1 MRSILYILFAVGGV
15 LVAIAL
21 SMVLLDDEGEQQV
34 KPQSPSIE
42 LSKPS
47 IELSKPA
54 ADKVET
60 MDASNYSGTSLRPT
74 DTTPAAPLTIGL
86 ARVKPDGAALF
97 AGTAAPNAKIR
108 IFEGN
113 ILLGETI
120 ANANGEWLIVLE
132 KSLASGQHLISV
144 AMERSDGTTEMANR
158 SLAVEIYQD
167 TESKPLVALLPE
179 TATEVPVLIQSP
191 DDVDKSKSAASASEV
206 TASEATASEV
216 TASEA
221 AASEVTT
228 SEVTAS
234 EVTASEATASEAAA
248 SEAAASEVTASEVTA
263 SEAIVADPAKAD
275 AAMHETA
282 EPAPAKTQA
291 NSQIEASQIAA
302 LAPSAIVWRDA
313 SRILISGT
321 SRGGVRVTVNDAR
334 GQFGEALVLADGAWQ
349 VAGSLDMDIAVNQ
362 LRFALFDYANQI
374 IARYDLPV
382 KARDLAKGQ
391 DGSPLVVVNK
401 GDMLWRIAYHQLGEG
416 VKYVDIVRRNQQD
429 IADPDLIYP
438 KQIFAVPQSSA
449 TTSDK
454 N

>member
-21 SMVLLDDEGEQQV
+21 SMVLLDDESEQQV
-34 KPQSPSIE
+34 QPQS
-42 LSKPS
+42 PS

-54 ADKVET
+54 ADKAET
-60 MDASNYSGTSLRPT
+60 SDAGKDSGTSLRLTDATPT
-74 DTTPAAPLTIGL
+74 APLTIDL
-86 ARVKPDGAALF
+86 ARVKPDGAAVF

-108 IFEGN
+108 IFEGD

-120 ANANGEWLIVLE
+120 ANANGEWVIVLE
-132 KSLASGQHLISV
+132 KSLAAGQHLISV
-144 AMERSDGTTEMANR
+144 AMERSDGTTEMADR

-167 TESKPLVALLPE
+167 TETKPLVALLPE

-191 DDVDKSKSAASASEV
+191 DDVDKAKPAA
-206 TASEATASEV
+206 
-216 TASEA
+216 
-221 AASEVTT
+221 
-228 SEVTAS
+228 
-234 EVTASEATASEAAA
+234 
-248 SEAAASEVTASEVTA
+248 TA
-263 SEAIVADPAKAD
+263 SEAIVADAAKAD
-275 AAMHETA
+275 ATMSETA
-282 EPAPAKTQA
+282 AAAPGKAEA
-291 NSQIEASQIAA
+291 NSQIAASQIAA

-321 SRGGVRVTVNDAR
+321 SRGGVRVAVIDAK

-362 LRFALFDYANQI
+362 LRFALFDDANQI

-429 IADPDLIYP
+429 IADPDLIFP
-438 KQIFAVPQSSA
+438 KQIFAVPQSSVTA
-449 TTSDK
+449 SDK

>member
-1 MRSILYILFAVGGV
+1 VRSILYILFAVGGV

-21 SMVLLDDEGEQQV
+21 SMVLLDDEGDQQV
-34 KPQSPSIE
+34 QPQSPSIE
-42 LSKPS
+42 LSQ
-47 IELSKPA
+47 PA
-54 ADKVET
+54 ADKAET
-60 MDASNYSGTSLRPT
+60 SDKDSGTSLQPPNA
-74 DTTPAAPLTIGL
+74 TPAAPLTIDL
-86 ARVKPDGAALF
+86 ARVKPDGAAVF

-108 IFEGN
+108 IFEGD

-120 ANANGEWLIVLE
+120 ANANGEWVIVLE
-132 KSLASGQHLISV
+132 KSLAAGQHLISV
-144 AMERSDGTTEMANR
+144 AMERSDGTTEMADR

-167 TESKPLVALLPE
+167 TETKPLVALLPE

-191 DDVDKSKSAASASEV
+191 DDVDKSKPAA
-206 TASEATASEV
+206 TASEATASG
-216 TASEA
+216 T
-221 AASEVTT
+221 
-228 SEVTAS
+228 
-234 EVTASEATASEAAA
+234 
-248 SEAAASEVTASEVTA
+248 
-263 SEAIVADPAKAD
+263 IVAD
-275 AAMHETA
+275 AAEA
-282 EPAPAKTQA
+282 APAKPQA
-291 NSQIEASQIAA
+291 KSQIAASQIAA

-321 SRGGVRVTVNDAR
+321 SRGGVRVTVNDAK

-362 LRFALFDYANQI
+362 LRFALFDDANQI

-449 TTSDK
+449 TASDK

>member
-21 SMVLLDDEGEQQV
+21 SMVLLDDEGDQQV
-34 KPQSPSIE
+34 NPQS
-42 LSKPS
+42 PS

-54 ADKVET
+54 ADKAET
-60 MDASNYSGTSLRPT
+60 LDASEDSGTSLRPT
-74 DTTPAAPLTIGL
+74 DATPAAPLTIDL
-86 ARVKPDGAALF
+86 ARVKPDGAAVF

-108 IFEGN
+108 IFEGD

-120 ANANGEWLIVLE
+120 ANANGEWVIVLE
-132 KSLASGQHLISV
+132 KSLAAGQHLISV
-144 AMERSDGTTEMANR
+144 AMERSDGTTEMADR

-167 TESKPLVALLPE
+167 TETKPLVALLPE

-191 DDVDKSKSAASASEV
+191 DDVDKTKSAA
-206 TASEATASEV
+206 TASEATASG
-216 TASEA
+216 T
-221 AASEVTT
+221 
-228 SEVTAS
+228 
-234 EVTASEATASEAAA
+234 
-248 SEAAASEVTASEVTA
+248 
-263 SEAIVADPAKAD
+263 IVAD
-275 AAMHETA
+275 AAEA
-282 EPAPAKTQA
+282 APAKPQA
-291 NSQIEASQIAA
+291 KSQIAASQIAA

-321 SRGGVRVTVNDAR
+321 SRGGVRVTVNDAK

-362 LRFALFDYANQI
+362 LRFALFDDANQI

-449 TTSDK
+449 TASDK

>member
-21 SMVLLDDEGEQQV
+21 SMVLLDDEGDQQV
-34 KPQSPSIE
+34 QPQSPSIE
-42 LSKPS
+42 LSKP
-47 IELSKPA
+47 A
-54 ADKVET
+54 AHTAET
-60 MDASNYSGTSLRPT
+60 LDASKDSGTSLQTPNV
-74 DTTPAAPLTIGL
+74 TPAAPLTIDL
-86 ARVKPDGAALF
+86 ARVKPDGAAVF

-120 ANANGEWLIVLE
+120 ANANGEWVIVLE
-132 KSLASGQHLISV
+132 KSLAAGQHLISV
-144 AMERSDGTTEMANR
+144 AMERSDGTTEMADR

-167 TESKPLVALLPE
+167 TETKPLVALLPE

-191 DDVDKSKSAASASEV
+191 DDVDKTKSAP
-206 TASEATASEV
+206 TASEATASG
-216 TASEA
+216 T
-221 AASEVTT
+221 
-228 SEVTAS
+228 
-234 EVTASEATASEAAA
+234 
-248 SEAAASEVTASEVTA
+248 
-263 SEAIVADPAKAD
+263 IVAD
-275 AAMHETA
+275 AAEA
-282 EPAPAKTQA
+282 APAKPQA
-291 NSQIEASQIAA
+291 KSQIAASQIAA

-321 SRGGVRVTVNDAR
+321 SRGGVRVTVNDAK

-362 LRFALFDYANQI
+362 LRFALFDDANQI

-449 TTSDK
+449 TASDK

>member
-1 MRSILYILFAVGGV
+1 VRSILYILFAVGGV

-21 SMVLLDDEGEQQV
+21 SMVLLDDEGDQQV
-34 KPQSPSIE
+34 QPQSPSIE
-42 LSKPS
+42 LSQ
-47 IELSKPA
+47 PA
-54 ADKVET
+54 ADKAERS
-60 MDASNYSGTSLRPT
+60 DKDSGTSLQPPNA
-74 DTTPAAPLTIGL
+74 TPAAPLTIDL
-86 ARVKPDGAALF
+86 ARVKPDGAAVF

-108 IFEGN
+108 IFEGD

-120 ANANGEWLIVLE
+120 ANANGEWVIVLE
-132 KSLASGQHLISV
+132 KSLAAGQHLISV
-144 AMERSDGTTEMANR
+144 AMERSDGTTEMADR

-167 TESKPLVALLPE
+167 TETKPLVALLPE

-191 DDVDKSKSAASASEV
+191 DDVDKAKLAA
-206 TASEATASEV
+206 
-216 TASEA
+216 
-221 AASEVTT
+221 
-228 SEVTAS
+228 
-234 EVTASEATASEAAA
+234 TASEATASEA
-248 SEAAASEVTASEVTA
+248 TA
-263 SEAIVADPAKAD
+263 SEAIVVDPAKAD
-275 AAMHETA
+275 AAMPETA
-282 EPAPAKTQA
+282 AAAPGKAQA
-291 NSQIEASQIAA
+291 NSQIAASQIAA

-321 SRGGVRVTVNDAR
+321 SRGGVRVAVNDAK

-362 LRFALFDYANQI
+362 LRFALFDDANQI

-449 TTSDK
+449 TASDK

>member
-21 SMVLLDDEGEQQV
+21 SMVLLDDEGDQQV
-34 KPQSPSIE
+34 QPQSPSIE
-42 LSKPS
+42 LSQ
-47 IELSKPA
+47 PA
-54 ADKVET
+54 ADKAET
-60 MDASNYSGTSLRPT
+60 SDKDSGTSLQPPNV
-74 DTTPAAPLTIGL
+74 TPAAPLTIDL
-86 ARVKPDGAALF
+86 ARVKPDGAAVF

-108 IFEGN
+108 IFEGD

-120 ANANGEWLIVLE
+120 ANANGEWVIVLE
-132 KSLASGQHLISV
+132 KSLAAGQHLISV
-144 AMERSDGTTEMANR
+144 AMERSDGTTEMADR

-167 TESKPLVALLPE
+167 TETKPLVALLPE

-191 DDVDKSKSAASASEV
+191 DDVDKTKSAA
-206 TASEATASEV
+206 TASEATASG
-216 TASEA
+216 T
-221 AASEVTT
+221 
-228 SEVTAS
+228 
-234 EVTASEATASEAAA
+234 
-248 SEAAASEVTASEVTA
+248 
-263 SEAIVADPAKAD
+263 IVAD
-275 AAMHETA
+275 AAEA
-282 EPAPAKTQA
+282 APAKPQA
-291 NSQIEASQIAA
+291 KSQIAASQIAA

-321 SRGGVRVTVNDAR
+321 SRGGVRVTVNDAK

-362 LRFALFDYANQI
+362 LRFALFDDANQV

-449 TTSDK
+449 TASDK

>member
-21 SMVLLDDEGEQQV
+21 SMVLLDDEGDQQV
-34 KPQSPSIE
+34 QPQSPSIE
-42 LSKPS
+42 LSQ
-47 IELSKPA
+47 PA
-54 ADKVET
+54 ADKAET
-60 MDASNYSGTSLRPT
+60 SDKDSGTSLQPPNA
-74 DTTPAAPLTIGL
+74 TPAAPLTIDL
-86 ARVKPDGAALF
+86 ARVKPDGAAVF

-108 IFEGN
+108 IFEGD

-120 ANANGEWLIVLE
+120 ANANGEWVIVLE
-132 KSLASGQHLISV
+132 KSLAAGQHLISV
-144 AMERSDGTTEMANR
+144 AMERSDGTTEMADR

-167 TESKPLVALLPE
+167 TETKPLVALLPE

-191 DDVDKSKSAASASEV
+191 DDVDKAKLAA
-206 TASEATASEV
+206 
-216 TASEA
+216 
-221 AASEVTT
+221 
-228 SEVTAS
+228 
-234 EVTASEATASEAAA
+234 TASEATASEA
-248 SEAAASEVTASEVTA
+248 TA
-263 SEAIVADPAKAD
+263 SEAIVVDPAKAD
-275 AAMHETA
+275 AAMPETA
-282 EPAPAKTQA
+282 AAAPGKAQA
-291 NSQIEASQIAA
+291 NSQIAASQIAA

-321 SRGGVRVTVNDAR
+321 SRGGVRVTVNDAK

-349 VAGSLDMDIAVNQ
+349 VAGSLDMDIAVNH
-362 LRFALFDYANQI
+362 LRFALFDEANHI

-429 IADPDLIYP
+429 INDPDLIYP

-449 TTSDK
+449 TASDK

>member
-1 MRSILYILFAVGGV
+1 VQSILYILFAVGGV

-21 SMVLLDDEGEQQV
+21 SMVLLDDEGDQQV
-34 KPQSPSIE
+34 QPQSPSIE
-42 LSKPS
+42 LSQ
-47 IELSKPA
+47 PA
-54 ADKVET
+54 ADKAVT
-60 MDASNYSGTSLRPT
+60 ADKDSGTSLRPPNA
-74 DTTPAAPLTIGL
+74 TPAAPLTIDL
-86 ARVKPDGAALF
+86 ARVKPDGAAVF

-108 IFEGN
+108 IFEGD

-120 ANANGEWLIVLE
+120 TNANGEWVIVLE
-132 KSLASGQHLISV
+132 KSLAAGQHLISV
-144 AMERSDGTTEMANR
+144 AMERSDGTTEMADR

-167 TESKPLVALLPE
+167 TETKPLVALLPE

-191 DDVDKSKSAASASEV
+191 DDVDKAKPA
-206 TASEATASEV
+206 ATASG
-216 TASEA
+216 S
-221 AASEVTT
+221 
-228 SEVTAS
+228 
-234 EVTASEATASEAAA
+234 
-248 SEAAASEVTASEVTA
+248 
-263 SEAIVADPAKAD
+263 IVADAAKAD
-275 AAMHETA
+275 AAMLEKA
-282 EPAPAKTQA
+282 EPAPAKPQA
-291 NSQIEASQIAA
+291 NNQIAASQIAA

-321 SRGGVRVTVNDAR
+321 SRGGVRVAVNDAK
-334 GQFGEALVLADGAWQ
+334 GQFGEALVLVDGAWQ

-362 LRFALFDYANQI
+362 LRFALFDDANQI

-416 VKYVDIVRRNQQD
+416 LKYVDIVRRNQQD

-449 TTSDK
+449 TASDK

>member
-1 MRSILYILFAVGGV
+1 VRSILYILFAVGGA

-21 SMVLLDDEGEQQV
+21 SMVLLDDESEQQV
-34 KPQSPSIE
+34 QPQS
-42 LSKPS
+42 PS

-54 ADKVET
+54 ADKAET
-60 MDASNYSGTSLRPT
+60 SAAGKDSGTSLRPT
-74 DTTPAAPLTIGL
+74 DATPTAPLTIDL
-86 ARVKPDGAALF
+86 ARVKPDGAAVF

-108 IFEGN
+108 IFEGD

-120 ANANGEWLIVLE
+120 ANANGEWVIVLE
-132 KSLASGQHLISV
+132 KSLAAGQHLISV
-144 AMERSDGTTEMANR
+144 AMERSDGTTEMADR

-167 TESKPLVALLPE
+167 TETKPLVALLPE

-191 DDVDKSKSAASASEV
+191 DDVDKAKPAA
-206 TASEATASEV
+206 
-216 TASEA
+216 
-221 AASEVTT
+221 
-228 SEVTAS
+228 
-234 EVTASEATASEAAA
+234 
-248 SEAAASEVTASEVTA
+248 TA
-263 SEAIVADPAKAD
+263 SEAIVADAAKAD
-275 AAMHETA
+275 VAMSETA
-282 EPAPAKTQA
+282 AAAPGKAQA
-291 NSQIEASQIAA
+291 NGQIAASQIAA

-321 SRGGVRVTVNDAR
+321 SRGGVRVAVNDAN

-349 VAGSLDMDIAVNQ
+349 VAGSLDLDIAVNQ
-362 LRFALFDYANQI
+362 LSFALFDDANQI

-429 IADPDLIYP
+429 IADPDLIFP
-438 KQIFAVPQSSA
+438 KQIFAIPQSSVTA
-449 TTSDK
+449 SDK

>member
-21 SMVLLDDEGEQQV
+21 SMVLLDDEGDQQV
-34 KPQSPSIE
+34 QPQSPSIE
-42 LSKPS
+42 LSQ
-47 IELSKPA
+47 PA
-54 ADKVET
+54 ADKAET
-60 MDASNYSGTSLRPT
+60 SDKDSGTSLQPPNA
-74 DTTPAAPLTIGL
+74 TPAAPLTIDL
-86 ARVKPDGAALF
+86 ARVKPDGAAVF

-108 IFEGN
+108 IFEGD

-120 ANANGEWLIVLE
+120 ANANGEWVIVLE
-132 KSLASGQHLISV
+132 KSLAAGQHLISV
-144 AMERSDGTTEMANR
+144 AMERSDGTTEMADR

-167 TESKPLVALLPE
+167 TETKPLVALLPE

-191 DDVDKSKSAASASEV
+191 DDVDKTKSAA
-206 TASEATASEV
+206 TASEATASG
-216 TASEA
+216 T
-221 AASEVTT
+221 
-228 SEVTAS
+228 
-234 EVTASEATASEAAA
+234 
-248 SEAAASEVTASEVTA
+248 
-263 SEAIVADPAKAD
+263 IVAD
-275 AAMHETA
+275 AAEA
-282 EPAPAKTQA
+282 APAKPQA
-291 NSQIEASQIAA
+291 KSQIAASQIAA

-321 SRGGVRVTVNDAR
+321 SRGGVRVTVNDAKE
-334 GQFGEALVLADGAWQ
+334 QFGEALVLADGAWQ

-362 LRFALFDYANQI
+362 LRFALFDDANQI

-449 TTSDK
+449 TASDK

>member
-1 MRSILYILFAVGGV
+1 VRSILYILFAVGGV

-21 SMVLLDDEGEQQV
+21 SMVLLDDEGDQQV
-34 KPQSPSIE
+34 QPQSPSIE
-42 LSKPS
+42 LSQ
-47 IELSKPA
+47 PA
-54 ADKVET
+54 ADKAET
-60 MDASNYSGTSLRPT
+60 SDKDSRTSLQPPNA
-74 DTTPAAPLTIGL
+74 TPAAPLTIDL
-86 ARVKPDGAALF
+86 ARVKPDGAAVFAGTAAPNATPLTIDLARVKPDGAAVF

-108 IFEGN
+108 IFEGD

-120 ANANGEWLIVLE
+120 ANANGEWVIVLE
-132 KSLASGQHLISV
+132 KSLAAGQHLISV
-144 AMERSDGTTEMANR
+144 AMERSDGTTEMADR

-167 TESKPLVALLPE
+167 TETKPLVALLPE

-191 DDVDKSKSAASASEV
+191 DDVDKTKSAA
-206 TASEATASEV
+206 TASEATASG
-216 TASEA
+216 T
-221 AASEVTT
+221 
-228 SEVTAS
+228 
-234 EVTASEATASEAAA
+234 
-248 SEAAASEVTASEVTA
+248 
-263 SEAIVADPAKAD
+263 IVAD
-275 AAMHETA
+275 AAEA
-282 EPAPAKTQA
+282 APAKPQA
-291 NSQIEASQIAA
+291 KSQLAASQIAA

-321 SRGGVRVTVNDAR
+321 SRGGVRVTVNDAK

-362 LRFALFDYANQI
+362 LRFALFDDANQI

-449 TTSDK
+449 TASDK

>member
-1 MRSILYILFAVGGV
+1 L
-15 LVAIAL
+15 
-21 SMVLLDDEGEQQV
+21 Q
-34 KPQSPSIE
+34 PPN
-42 LSKPS
+42 
-47 IELSKPA
+47 A
-54 ADKVET
+54 A
-60 MDASNYSGTSLRPT
+60 
-74 DTTPAAPLTIGL
+74 PAAPLTIDL
-86 ARVKPDGAALF
+86 ARVKPDGAAVFAGTAAPNATPLTIDLARVKPDGAAVF

-108 IFEGN
+108 IFEGD

-120 ANANGEWLIVLE
+120 ANANGEWVIVLE
-132 KSLASGQHLISV
+132 KSLAAGQHLISV
-144 AMERSDGTTEMANR
+144 AMERSDGTTEMADR

-167 TESKPLVALLPE
+167 TETKPLVALLPE

-191 DDVDKSKSAASASEV
+191 DDVDKTKSAA
-206 TASEATASEV
+206 TASEATATGTIV
-216 TASEA
+216 A
-221 AASEVTT
+221 AA
-228 SEVTAS
+228 
-234 EVTASEATASEAAA
+234 EA
-248 SEAAASEVTASEVTA
+248 
-263 SEAIVADPAKAD
+263 
-275 AAMHETA
+275 
-282 EPAPAKTQA
+282 APAKPQA
-291 NSQIEASQIAA
+291 KSQIAASQIAA

-321 SRGGVRVTVNDAR
+321 SRGGVRVTVNDAK

-362 LRFALFDYANQI
+362 LRFALFDDANQI

-449 TTSDK
+449 TASDK

>member
-21 SMVLLDDEGEQQV
+21 SMVLLDDEGDQQV
-34 KPQSPSIE
+34 QPQSPSIE
-42 LSKPS
+42 LSQ
-47 IELSKPA
+47 PA
-54 ADKVET
+54 ADKAERS
-60 MDASNYSGTSLRPT
+60 DKDSGTSLQPPNA
-74 DTTPAAPLTIGL
+74 TPAAPLTIDL
-86 ARVKPDGAALF
+86 ARVKPDGAAVF
-97 AGTAAPNAKIR
+97 AGTAAPNTKIR
-108 IFEGN
+108 IFEGD

-120 ANANGEWLIVLE
+120 ANANGEWVIVLE
-132 KSLASGQHLISV
+132 KSLAAGQHLISV
-144 AMERSDGTTEMANR
+144 AMERSDGTTEMADR

-167 TESKPLVALLPE
+167 TETKPLVALLPE

-191 DDVDKSKSAASASEV
+191 DDVDKAKLAA
-206 TASEATASEV
+206 
-216 TASEA
+216 
-221 AASEVTT
+221 
-228 SEVTAS
+228 
-234 EVTASEATASEAAA
+234 TASEATASEA
-248 SEAAASEVTASEVTA
+248 TA
-263 SEAIVADPAKAD
+263 SEAIVVDPAKAD
-275 AAMHETA
+275 AAMPETA
-282 EPAPAKTQA
+282 AAAPGKAQA
-291 NSQIEASQIAA
+291 NSQIAASQIAA

-321 SRGGVRVTVNDAR
+321 SRGGVRVAVNDAK

-362 LRFALFDYANQI
+362 LRFALFDDANQI

-391 DGSPLVVVNK
+391 DGSPLIVVNK

-449 TTSDK
+449 TASDK

>member
-1 MRSILYILFAVGGV
+1 VRSILYILFAVGGV

-21 SMVLLDDEGEQQV
+21 SMVLLDDEGDQQV
-34 KPQSPSIE
+34 QPQSPSIE
-42 LSKPS
+42 LSQ
-47 IELSKPA
+47 PA
-54 ADKVET
+54 ADKAET
-60 MDASNYSGTSLRPT
+60 SDKDSGTSLQPPNA
-74 DTTPAAPLTIGL
+74 TPAAPLTIDL
-86 ARVKPDGAALF
+86 ARVKPDGAAVF

-108 IFEGN
+108 IFEGD

-120 ANANGEWLIVLE
+120 ANANGEWVIVLE
-132 KSLASGQHLISV
+132 KSLAAGQHLISV
-144 AMERSDGTTEMANR
+144 AMERSDGTTEMADH

-167 TESKPLVALLPE
+167 TETKPLVALLPE

-191 DDVDKSKSAASASEV
+191 DDVDKTKSAA
-206 TASEATASEV
+206 TASEATASG
-216 TASEA
+216 T
-221 AASEVTT
+221 
-228 SEVTAS
+228 
-234 EVTASEATASEAAA
+234 
-248 SEAAASEVTASEVTA
+248 
-263 SEAIVADPAKAD
+263 IVAD
-275 AAMHETA
+275 AAEA
-282 EPAPAKTQA
+282 APAKPQA
-291 NSQIEASQIAA
+291 KSQIAASQIAA

-321 SRGGVRVTVNDAR
+321 SRGGVRVTVNDAK

-362 LRFALFDYANQI
+362 LRFALFDDANQI

-449 TTSDK
+449 TASDK